1 MGTGAKVILLPVV
14 SLLGVPAEML
24 MFPSDIRLLAG
35 SPGAPDPVLP
45 LGPFATTGAKPILG
59 KAGAPVHAE
68 LLDEAQEATLWLPP
82 SRAMVHGRA
91 AAPEKGQSRCFP
103 SPRSG
108 IQGKLGIISTKSRKH
123 KTCSP
128 FLWELDVFWPFLRH
142 PCQNFSQ
149 SATQAHP
156 PAVWEMHL
164 LYK

>member
-82 SRAMVHGRA
+82 RPCHGAWQGCSPREGTE
-91 AAPEKGQSRCFP
+91 PMLSLPQVRHPGQMGHHFHQEPKAQNLLSLSVGVGRVLAFSP
-103 SPRSG
+103 SPLPELLSISKPG
-108 IQGKLGIISTKSRKH
+108 TSPSSLGNA
-123 KTCSP
+123 SP
-128 FLWELDVFWPFLRH
+128 L
-142 PCQNFSQ
+142 
-149 SATQAHP
+149 
-156 PAVWEMHL
+156 
-164 LYK
+164 